1 MNNKEEVDEIMQ
13 YRKEFMEFL
22 RETNFIEIM
31 THEDIES
38 ALIVARGWLNNQK
51 TYFQSARYGQ
61 KQFVKFVATQFCW
74 KIKDEQIK
82 LLEKALE
89 LACKN
94 SCFESTCDYC
104 EYKKYLSTECGC
116 PAYCENEVGFE
127 TKQAVNHFKNKAK
140 EIIDN
145 GENL

>member
-1 MNNKEEVDEIMQ
+1 MNNEEEVDEIMQ

-74 KIKDEQIK
+74 RMKDKQIE

-89 LACKN
+89 LACYDMTRSLFPNKWQQMIPTMV
-94 SCFESTCDYC
+94 EQ
-104 EYKKYLSTECGC
+104 YKED
-116 PAYCENEVGFE
+116 
-127 TKQAVNHFKNKAK
+127 AK
-140 EIIDN
+140 EIFKS
-145 GENL
+145 ENWRIWV

>member
-1 MNNKEEVDEIMQ
+1 MNNEEEVDEIMQ

-74 KIKDEQIK
+74 RMKDEQIK

-89 LACKN
+89 LCKEAD
-94 SCFESTCDYC
+94 SKIKSSALDSY
-104 EYKKYLSTECGC
+104 
-116 PAYCENEVGFE
+116 E
-127 TKQAVNHFKNKAK
+127 TIELLLIKLFITGK
-140 EIIDN
+140 IR
-145 GENL
+145 

>member
-1 MNNKEEVDEIMQ
+1 MNNEEEVDEIMQ

-82 LLEKALE
+82 ELTKALE
-89 LACKN
+89 LACEEINRVEAKFGSAYIRAN
-94 SCFESTCDYC
+94 GYLVDYF
-104 EYKKYLSTECGC
+104 KTE
-116 PAYCENEVGFE
+116 
-127 TKQAVNHFKNKAK
+127 AK
-140 EIIDN
+140 EILKN
-145 GENL
+145 GR